1 MTRVF
6 AASLVVLLAT
16 STAWAQDSPV
26 VNRLDTHPDWLFQ
39 PDRGGGPSP
48 PDTLD
53 PWRYYSLAVGNAWE
67 SRNVDGETF
76 RIDIGAS
83 HIFQCVPGNCV
94 PNPGRTETI
103 LLDALSYLFADS
115 VLTAQVT
122 PTAIPEPSVL
132 SLLLFGLLIAG
143 RRFCKR

>member
-53 PWRYYSLAVGNAWE
+53 PWRYYPLAVGNAWE

-76 RIDIGAS
+76 RIDISRDSLISGYRFFNS
-83 HIFQCVPGNCV
+83 EN
-94 PNPGRTETI
+94 T
-103 LLDALSYLFADS
+103 LSANRWWPYS
-115 VLTAQVT
+115 
-122 PTAIPEPSVL
+122 
-132 SLLLFGLLIAG
+132 
-143 RRFCKR
+143 

>member
-53 PWRYYSLAVGNAWE
+53 PWRYYPLAVGNAWE

-76 RIDIGAS
+76 RIDISRDSLISGYRFFNSENTLYANDGNVIWS
-83 HIFQCVPGNCV
+83 YSIF
-94 PNPGRTETI
+94 I
-103 LLDALSYLFADS
+103 
-115 VLTAQVT
+115 
-122 PTAIPEPSVL
+122 
-132 SLLLFGLLIAG
+132 
-143 RRFCKR
+143 